1 MKEKIITKKILK
13 WYDLNKRSLPWR
25 KKVSLTKKQ
34 YYTLISEFMLQ
45 QTQVATVIPFFNR
58 FIKNLP
64 SINSLAKVN
73 EKKLIKLWE
82 GLGYYSRARNLK
94 KTAQI
99 IIKNFDGKLPNNFED
114 LLTLP
119 GIGNYTANA
128 ILAIAFN
135 KPYIPL
141 DGNIERV
148 LKRYLYLK
156 KEKEIQKDNLL
167 KKKLYLELL
176 QRSSD
181 YAQALMELGALY
193 VNQVIQYVISVQL
206 EKNVNLSK
214 IKILDLTKKLKKNKD
229 KYFILKVYKKN
240 QKYLLIKNTK
250 FNFLKN
256 LSIFPMEELSNPK
269 NFDEN
274 LNFKM
279 SNMNM
284 NIKIQYSK
292 DNQKFSSSYWI
303 DRKKLNSYMLPSFT
317 KKVVQYLEKINEKN
331 CIIGAG
337 ISGLF
342 IANLFKKI
350 QIIKLQFYEKKPEF
364 NRFGRRLWNSIIS

>member
-25 KKVSLTKKQ
+25 KKVSFNRKQ

-45 QTQVATVIPFFNR
+45 QTQVTTVIPFFNR

-64 SINSLAKVN
+64 SINSLAKVS
-73 EKKLIKLWE
+73 EKRLIKLWE

-94 KTAQI
+94 KTAQL
-99 IIKNFDGKLPNNFED
+99 IIKNFDGKLPNNLED

-156 KEKEIQKDNLL
+156 KEKEIQKDNLIQ
-167 KKKLYLELL
+167 KKTIFGTTL
-176 QRSSD
+176 RSSD
-181 YAQALMELGALY
+181 YAQALMELGALICKPNNPIC
-193 VNQVIQYVISVQL
+193 NQCPIRNNCKSFRKKDFTL
-206 EKNVNLSK
+206 AKN
-214 IKILDLTKKLKKNKD
+214 IKKNKE
-229 KYFILKVYKKN
+229 KYFILKVYKKD
-240 QKYLLIKNTK
+240 QRYLLIKNTK

-269 NFDEN
+269 NFNKN

-292 DNQKFSSSYWI
+292 DNQKFPSSYWV
-303 DRKKLNSYMLPSFT
+303 DRKKMNTYMLPSFT
-317 KKVVQYLEKINEKN
+317 KKVVQYLEKN
-331 CIIGAG
+331 
-337 ISGLF
+337 
-342 IANLFKKI
+342 
-350 QIIKLQFYEKKPEF
+350 
-364 NRFGRRLWNSIIS
+364 

>member
-1 MKEKIITKKILK
+1 MKEKIITKKVLK

-25 KKVSLTKKQ
+25 KKVSFERKQ
-34 YYTLISEFMLQ
+34 YYTLVSEFMLQ
-45 QTQVATVIPFFNR
+45 QTQVTTVIPFFNR
-58 FIKNLP
+58 FIKDLP

-82 GLGYYSRARNLK
+82 GLGYYSRVRNLK
-94 KTAQI
+94 KTAQK
-99 IIKNFDGKLPNNFED
+99 IIKNFNGKLPNNSED

-119 GIGNYTANA
+119 GVGNYTANA

-156 KEKEIQKDNLL
+156 KEKEIQKDNLV
-167 KKKLYLELL
+167 KKKIIFGTTL
-176 QRSSD
+176 RSSD
-181 YAQALMELGALY
+181 YAQALMELGAL
-193 VNQVIQYVISVQL
+193 ICKP
-206 EKNVNLSK
+206 KNPTCDKCPIRKNCKSYRRK
-214 IKILDLTKKLKKNKD
+214 DFILTKNLKKNRD
-229 KYFILKVYKKN
+229 KYFILKVYKKD

-269 NFDEN
+269 NFNEN

-292 DNQKFSSSYWI
+292 DNQKFPLSYWF
-303 DRKKLNSYMLPSFT
+303 DRKKLNNYMLPSFT
-317 KKVVQYLEKINEKN
+317 KKVVQYLEKN
-331 CIIGAG
+331 
-337 ISGLF
+337 
-342 IANLFKKI
+342 
-350 QIIKLQFYEKKPEF
+350 
-364 NRFGRRLWNSIIS
+364 

>member
-25 KKVSLTKKQ
+25 KKVSSEKKQ

-45 QTQVATVIPFFNR
+45 QTQVTTVIPFFNR

-64 SINSLAKVN
+64 TINSLAKVN
-73 EKKLIKLWE
+73 ERKLIKLWE

-99 IIKNFDGKLPNNFED
+99 ITKNFNGKVPDNFED
-114 LLTLP
+114 LMTLP
-119 GIGNYTANA
+119 GVGHYTTNA

-156 KEKEIQKDNLL
+156 KEKEIKKDNLIQ
-167 KKKLYLELL
+167 KKIVFGTTL
-176 QRSSD
+176 RSSD
-181 YAQALMELGALY
+181 YARALMELGALICKP
-193 VNQVIQYVISVQL
+193 NNPRCDKCPIK
-206 EKNVNLSK
+206 KNCKSY
-214 IKILDLTKKLKKNKD
+214 KKNDFSLAKLVKKNKS

-240 QKYLLIKNTK
+240 QRYLLIKNTK

-269 NFDEN
+269 NFHEN

-284 NIKIQYSK
+284 NIKIQYLK
-292 DNQKFSSSYWI
+292 DNQKIPSSYWV
-303 DRKKLNSYMLPSFT
+303 DRKKLSSYMLPSFT
-317 KKVVQYLEKINEKN
+317 KKVVQYLEKN
-331 CIIGAG
+331 
-337 ISGLF
+337 
-342 IANLFKKI
+342 
-350 QIIKLQFYEKKPEF
+350 
-364 NRFGRRLWNSIIS
+364 